1 MIKTEKTQNYEA
13 DSIKV
18 LKGLEAV
25 RKRPGMYIGD
35 TDDGSGLHQLIY
47 EVLDNSIDEALAGFC
62 DKIEVILNADGTAT
76 ITDNGRGIPVDFHKT
91 EKIPAAQL
99 IMTELHAGGKFDQNS
114 YKVSGGLHGVG
125 VSVVNALS
133 ENLILKINR
142 DGKIHNIEFENGV
155 VSKALNIIGNSKK
168 INNDFFTGT
177 KITFLPT
184 NNIFKDINFNFK
196 TIEKRLRELAFLNT
210 GISIFLSDKRQSE
223 EKSINFKYEGGIKE
237 YVKYLNKGKN
247 TINSNPIF
255 FHGEKNNISIECSLQ
270 WTESY
275 HENTICFTNNI
286 IQRDGGTH
294 LAGFRGALTRS
305 IVNYINK
312 STKNSSNITGEDARE
327 GLTCIIS
334 VKLPDPKFS
343 SQTKDKLVSSEVR
356 PVIEST
362 SLNKLEQWIEE
373 NPSEIKKVID
383 KIIEASNARE
393 AARKARE
400 LTRRKTGLEN
410 TSLPGKLADC
420 QEKNPELSE
429 LFIVEGDS
437 AGGSAKQGRD
447 RKNQA
452 ILPLRGK
459 ILNVERANDKQVLTS
474 NEIGALITAIG
485 AGVGNPSDDN
495 NQNKIEGKFDYSK
508 MRYHKIIIMTDADV
522 DGSHIRTLL
531 LTFFY
536 RHMKPIIDS
545 GRLFIAQPPLY
556 RLKKGNSTV
565 YKKDDSDLEDY
576 LIEEGLKNTFFE
588 NTQLSQIA
596 GEELKQIIYLSK
608 KTKNLVMPLL
618 RRVDNSDI
626 IEHSAIVRALDIRNL
641 KDKNIGQE
649 IAQATVNEGIRNL
662 SGAKGAA
669 RDALF
674 KKAGRILNPHKAVIY
689 QGPGGFRVFNYSFVM
704 SPESQAEAETIAKI
718 VQYFKYYMHP
728 GIPQSGTVGTGG
740 NINSSLTLS
749 YPEEFKIFARVK
761 GGGQDAGV
769 KGSPRGSMTVRPLF
783 KIDHCFLESLSV
795 DYSTSGGP
803 AFIVDGI
810 TAPATTSLTLQFK
823 ETVLMTKEK
832 IEQGF

>member
-1 MIKTEKTQNYEA
+1 MNTEYSS

-35 TDDGSGLHQLIY
+35 TDDGSGLHQMIY

-62 DKIEVILNADGTAT
+62 DNVEVVLNVDGTVT
-76 ITDNGRGIPVDFHKT
+76 VSDNGRGIPVDLHKT
-91 EKIPAAQL
+91 EKISAAQL

-133 ENLILKINR
+133 EFLILEINR
-142 DGKIHNIEFENGV
+142 DGKIYNLEFSNGIVTKQLNV
-155 VSKALNIIGNSKK
+155 VGDSIKQEKK
-168 INNDFFTGT
+168 FFTGT

-184 NNIFKDINFNFK
+184 KDIFNNIEFNFK
-196 TIEKRLRELAFLNT
+196 IIEKRLRELAFLNT
-210 GISIFLSDKRQSE
+210 GVSIDLIDKRQSNE
-223 EKSINFKYEGGIKE
+223 IKINFKYDGGIQE
-237 YVKYLNKGKN
+237 YVKYINDGKN
-247 TINSNPIF
+247 VINIKPISF
-255 FHGEKNNISIECSLQ
+255 NGEKNNITIECALQ

-312 STKNSSNITGEDARE
+312 NTKNSNNITGDDARE

-356 PVIEST
+356 PVIESI
-362 SLNKLEQWIEE
+362 SLDKIEQWIEE

-459 ILNVERANDKQVLTS
+459 ILNVERANEKQVLTS

-485 AGVGNPSDDN
+485 AGVGNPTDDLN
-495 NQNKIEGKFDYSK
+495 NNKIEGKFDLDK

-545 GRLFIAQPPLY
+545 GRLYIAQPPLY
-556 RLKKGNSTV
+556 RIKKGNSTV
-565 YKKDDSDLEDY
+565 YRKDQNDLEEY
-576 LIEEGLKNTFFE
+576 LIEEGIKNTTLKNTQ
-588 NTQLSQIA
+588 NDQIA
-596 GEELKQIIYLSK
+596 GKQLKEIIYLSK
-608 KTKNLVMPLL
+608 KTKSLVMPLI
-618 RRVDNSDI
+618 RRIDNSDI
-626 IEHSAIVRALDIRNL
+626 IEHAAIVRALDPRNL
-641 KDKNIGQE
+641 KDKEIGSEIAKYLQQRLNVISNIGEKTWKVTYNDNSIYLERAIRGFTQKYILDENFIVSPEAKALNE
-649 IAQATVNEGIRNL
+649 IRDKLMENFYRLKDYGSGILENKNEEYNIYGPLDLIDKILEIGKSGIQINRYKGLGEMNPDQLWETTLDKNERILLSVKVNEVDAANKAFEDLMGGETEARKKFIAENSLKVANL
-662 SGAKGAA
+662 
-669 RDALF
+669 D
-674 KKAGRILNPHKAVIY
+674 I
-689 QGPGGFRVFNYSFVM
+689 
-704 SPESQAEAETIAKI
+704 
-718 VQYFKYYMHP
+718 
-728 GIPQSGTVGTGG
+728 
-740 NINSSLTLS
+740 
-749 YPEEFKIFARVK
+749 
-761 GGGQDAGV
+761 
-769 KGSPRGSMTVRPLF
+769 
-783 KIDHCFLESLSV
+783 
-795 DYSTSGGP
+795 
-803 AFIVDGI
+803 
-810 TAPATTSLTLQFK
+810 
-823 ETVLMTKEK
+823 
-832 IEQGF
+832 

>member
-1 MIKTEKTQNYEA
+1 MNSEYSS

-35 TDDGSGLHQLIY
+35 TDDGSGLHQMIY

-76 ITDNGRGIPVDFHKT
+76 ITDNGRGIPVDLHKT

-133 ENLILKINR
+133 ETLILEINR
-142 DGKIHNIEFENGV
+142 DGNIYNIEFENGI
-155 VSKALNIIGNSKK
+155 VSNELNVIGKSIK

-184 NNIFKDINFNFK
+184 NKIFKDVNFNLK

-210 GISIFLSDKRQSE
+210 GISIFLSDKRQSD
-223 EKSINFKYEGGIKE
+223 EKSINFKYDGGIKE

-362 SLNKLEQWIEE
+362 SLDKLEQWIEE
-373 NPSEIKKVID
+373 NPSEIKKVVD

-459 ILNVERANDKQVLTS
+459 ILNVERANEKQVLTS

-485 AGVGNPSDDN
+485 AGVGNPTDDN
-495 NQNKIEGKFDYSK
+495 DQNKIDGKFDISK

-545 GRLFIAQPPLY
+545 GRLYIAQPPLY

-565 YKKDDSDLEDY
+565 YKKDDADLEDY
-576 LIEEGLKNTFFE
+576 LIEEGLKSSIFE
-588 NTQLSQIA
+588 NTQNSQIA
-596 GEELKQIIYLSK
+596 GDQLKQIIYLSK
-608 KTKNLVMPLL
+608 KTQNLVMPLL

-626 IEHSAIVRALDIRNL
+626 IEHSAIVRGLDSRNL
-641 KDKNIGQE
+641 KDKTIGQE
-649 IAQATVNEGIRNL
+649 IAKYLQQRLNL
-662 SGAKGAA
+662 ISNISQK
-669 RDALF
+669 
-674 KKAGRILNPHKAVIY
+674 NWEVVHK
-689 QGPGGFRVFNYSFVM
+689 N
-704 SPESQAEAETIAKI
+704 ETII
-718 VQYFKYYMHP
+718 FKRTIRGFAEKYIIDENFLVTPEARALNNLKDDLMENFYRIKETGC
-728 GIPQSGTVGTGG
+728 GILKNKS
-740 NINSSLTLS
+740 
-749 YPEEFKIFARVK
+749 EEYKIFGPLNLIDKILEIGKSGLQINRYK
-761 GGGQDAGV
+761 GLGEMNPEQLWE
-769 KGSPRGSMTVRPLF
+769 TTL
-783 KIDHCFLESLSV
+783 DHNERTLLSV
-795 DYSTSGGP
+795 KINEVDAANKAFEDLMGGETD
-803 AFIVDGI
+803 ARKKFI
-810 TAPATTSLTLQFK
+810 AENSLKVANLD
-823 ETVLMTKEK
+823 
-832 IEQGF
+832 I

>member
-1 MIKTEKTQNYEA
+1 MSSEYSS

-35 TDDGSGLHQLIY
+35 TDDGSGLHQMIY

-62 DKIEVILNADGTAT
+62 NKIDVTLNADGTAT
-76 ITDNGRGIPVDFHKT
+76 ITDNGRGIPVDLHKT

-133 ENLILKINR
+133 ENLILEINR
-142 DGKIHNIEFENGV
+142 DGKIYNIEFENGV
-155 VSKALNIIGNSKK
+155 VSKALKEIGESKK
-168 INNDFFTGT
+168 INNHYFTGT

-184 NNIFKDINFNFK
+184 TKIFKDINFNFK
-196 TIEKRLRELAFLNT
+196 VIEKRLRELAFLNT
-210 GISIFLSDKRQSE
+210 GISIFLTDKRKSE
-223 EKSINFKYEGGIKE
+223 DKKINFKYEGGIKE
-237 YVKYLNKGKN
+237 YVKYLNEGKN
-247 TINSNPIF
+247 LINPIPIF
-255 FHGEKNNISIECSLQ
+255 FNGEKNNISIECSLQ
-270 WTESY
+270 WTDSY

-305 IVNYINK
+305 IVNYVNK
-312 STKNSSNITGEDARE
+312 NTKNSNNITGEDARE

-362 SLNKLEQWIEE
+362 SLDKLEQWIEE

-485 AGVGNPSDDN
+485 AGVGNPTDEID
-495 NQNKIEGKFDYSK
+495 QNKLEGKFDVAK

-545 GRLFIAQPPLY
+545 GRLYIAQPPLY

-565 YKKDDSDLEDY
+565 YKKDDADLEDY
-576 LIEEGLKNTFFE
+576 LIEEGLKNTIYE
-588 NTQLSQIA
+588 NTHKSQVA

-608 KTKNLVMPLL
+608 KTKNLVIPLL
-618 RRVDNSDI
+618 RRVDNTDI
-626 IEHSAIVRALDIRNL
+626 IEHTAIVRGLDLRNL
-641 KDKNIGQE
+641 KDKTIGQE
-649 IAQATVNEGIRNL
+649 IAKYLQQRLNLISNISQKNWKVSYMNESILFERTIRGFTEKYIIDENFVITPEAKALNELKDNL
-662 SGAKGAA
+662 MENFYRIKETGCGVLNHKGEKFNIFGPLNLIDKILDIGKSGLQINRYKGLGEMNPEQLWETTL
-669 RDALF
+669 DQNE
-674 KKAGRILNPHKAVIY
+674 RIL
-689 QGPGGFRVFNYSFVM
+689 
-704 SPESQAEAETIAKI
+704 
-718 VQYFKYYMHP
+718 
-728 GIPQSGTVGTGG
+728 
-740 NINSSLTLS
+740 
-749 YPEEFKIFARVK
+749 
-761 GGGQDAGV
+761 
-769 KGSPRGSMTVRPLF
+769 
-783 KIDHCFLESLSV
+783 LSV
-795 DYSTSGGP
+795 KINEIDSANKAFEDLMGGETD
-803 AFIVDGI
+803 ARKKFI
-810 TAPATTSLTLQFK
+810 AENSLKVANLD
-823 ETVLMTKEK
+823 
-832 IEQGF
+832 I

>member
-1 MIKTEKTQNYEA
+1 MNNNYSS

-35 TDDGSGLHQLIY
+35 TDDGSGLHQMIY
-47 EVLDNSIDEALAGFC
+47 EVLDNSIDESLAGYC
-62 DKIEVILNADGTAT
+62 DKIDVILNTDGTVT
-76 ITDNGRGIPVDFHKT
+76 ISDNGRGIPVDLHKT
-91 EKIPAAQL
+91 EKIPAAEL

-133 ENLILKINR
+133 EYLILEINR
-142 DGKIHNIEFENGV
+142 DGKTYNLEFNNGSV
-155 VSKALNIIGNSKK
+155 TKKLNEVGDSPKDK
-168 INNDFFTGT
+168 EKFFTGT

-184 NNIFKDINFNFK
+184 KTIFKNIEFNFK

-210 GISIFLSDKRQSE
+210 GVSINLVDKRKSE
-223 EKSINFKYEGGIKE
+223 EIHINFKYDGGIKE
-237 YVKYLNKGKN
+237 YVKFLNEGKN
-247 TINSNPIF
+247 VIHANPISF
-255 FHGEKNNISIECSLQ
+255 SGEKNNISIECSLQ
-270 WTESY
+270 WTDSY

-286 IQRDGGTH
+286 VQRDGGTH

-312 STKNSSNITGEDARE
+312 NTKNSNNITGDDARE

-334 VKLPDPKFS
+334 TKLPDPKFS

-356 PVIEST
+356 PVIESI
-362 SLNKLEQWIEE
+362 SLDKIEQWIEE

-420 QEKNPELSE
+420 QEKNPEFSE

-459 ILNVERANDKQVLTS
+459 ILNVERANEKQVLTS
-474 NEIGALITAIG
+474 NEIGTLITAIG
-485 AGVGNPSDDN
+485 AGVGNPTDDIQ
-495 NQNKIEGKFDYSK
+495 QNKLEGKFDLNK

-536 RHMKPIIDS
+536 RHMKPIIDA

-556 RLKKGNSTV
+556 RIKKGNSTV
-565 YKKDDSDLEDY
+565 YKKDEIDLEEY
-576 LIEEGLKNTFFE
+576 LIEEGLRNTTLR
-588 NTQLSQIA
+588 NTQNDQI
-596 GEELKQIIYLSK
+596 GGKQLKEIIYLSK
-608 KTKNLVMPLL
+608 KTKSLVIPLM
-618 RRVDNSDI
+618 RRIDNSDI
-626 IEHSAIVRALDIRNL
+626 IEHAAIVRALDLRNL
-641 KDKNIGQE
+641 QNQEIGKEIAKYLQQRLNIISNISEKNWKVNYNNSSIILERTIRGFTEKFIIDENFIVTPEAKALNEIRDSLMENFYRLKEIGCGAIQNKNEEYNIFGPLNLIDKILEIGKSGIQINRYKGLGEMNPEQLWETTLDKNE
-649 IAQATVNEGIRNL
+649 
-662 SGAKGAA
+662 
-669 RDALF
+669 
-674 KKAGRILNPHKAVIY
+674 RILLQVKINEIDAANKAFEDLM
-689 QGPGGFRVFNYSFVM
+689 GGETDARKKFI
-704 SPESQAEAETIAKI
+704 AE
-718 VQYFKYYMHP
+718 
-728 GIPQSGTVGTGG
+728 
-740 NINSSLTLS
+740 NSLKVANLD
-749 YPEEFKIFARVK
+749 I
-761 GGGQDAGV
+761 
-769 KGSPRGSMTVRPLF
+769 
-783 KIDHCFLESLSV
+783 
-795 DYSTSGGP
+795 
-803 AFIVDGI
+803 
-810 TAPATTSLTLQFK
+810 
-823 ETVLMTKEK
+823 
-832 IEQGF
+832 

>member
-1 MIKTEKTQNYEA
+1 MNTEYSS

-35 TDDGSGLHQLIY
+35 TDDGSGLHQMIY

-62 DKIEVILNADGTAT
+62 DNVEVVLNVDGTVT
-76 ITDNGRGIPVDFHKT
+76 VSDNGRGIPVDLHKT
-91 EKIPAAQL
+91 EKISAAQL

-133 ENLILKINR
+133 EFLILEINR
-142 DGKIHNIEFENGV
+142 DGKIYNLEFSNGIVTKQLNV
-155 VSKALNIIGNSKK
+155 VGDSIKK
-168 INNDFFTGT
+168 EKKFFTGT

-184 NNIFKDINFNFK
+184 KDIFNNIEFNFK
-196 TIEKRLRELAFLNT
+196 IIEKRLRELAFLNT
-210 GISIFLSDKRQSE
+210 GVSIDLIDKRQSNE
-223 EKSINFKYEGGIKE
+223 IKINFKYDGGIQE
-237 YVKYLNKGKN
+237 YVKYINNGKN
-247 TINSNPIF
+247 VININPISF
-255 FHGEKNNISIECSLQ
+255 NGEKNNITIECALQ

-312 STKNSSNITGEDARE
+312 NTKNSNNITGDDARE

-356 PVIEST
+356 PVIESI
-362 SLNKLEQWIEE
+362 SLDKIEQWIEE

-459 ILNVERANDKQVLTS
+459 ILNVERANEKQVLTS

-485 AGVGNPSDDN
+485 AGVGNPTDDLN
-495 NQNKIEGKFDYSK
+495 NNKIEGKFDLDK

-545 GRLFIAQPPLY
+545 GRLYIAQPPLY
-556 RLKKGNSTV
+556 RIKKGNSTV
-565 YKKDDSDLEDY
+565 YRKDQNDLEEY
-576 LIEEGLKNTFFE
+576 LIEEGIKNTILKNTQ
-588 NTQLSQIA
+588 NDQIA
-596 GEELKQIIYLSK
+596 GKQLKEIIYLSK
-608 KTKNLVMPLL
+608 KTKSLVMPLI
-618 RRVDNSDI
+618 RRIDNSDI
-626 IEHSAIVRALDIRNL
+626 IEHAAIVRALDPRNL
-641 KDKNIGQE
+641 KDKEIGSEIAKYLQQRLNLISNIGEKTWKVTYNDNSIHLERAIRGFTQKYILDENFIISPEAKALNE
-649 IAQATVNEGIRNL
+649 IRDKLMENFYRLKDYGSGILENKNDEYNIYGPLDLIDKILEIGKSGIQINRYKGLGEMNPDQLWETTLDKNERILLSVKVNEVDAANKAFEDLMGGETEARKKFIAENSLKVANL
-662 SGAKGAA
+662 
-669 RDALF
+669 D
-674 KKAGRILNPHKAVIY
+674 I
-689 QGPGGFRVFNYSFVM
+689 
-704 SPESQAEAETIAKI
+704 
-718 VQYFKYYMHP
+718 
-728 GIPQSGTVGTGG
+728 
-740 NINSSLTLS
+740 
-749 YPEEFKIFARVK
+749 
-761 GGGQDAGV
+761 
-769 KGSPRGSMTVRPLF
+769 
-783 KIDHCFLESLSV
+783 
-795 DYSTSGGP
+795 
-803 AFIVDGI
+803 
-810 TAPATTSLTLQFK
+810 
-823 ETVLMTKEK
+823 
-832 IEQGF
+832 

>member
-1 MIKTEKTQNYEA
+1 MNSEYSS

-35 TDDGSGLHQLIY
+35 TDDGSGLHQMIY

-76 ITDNGRGIPVDFHKT
+76 ITDNGRGIPVDLHKT

-133 ENLILKINR
+133 ENLILEINR
-142 DGKIHNIEFENGV
+142 DGKIHSIEFANGT
-155 VSKALNIIGNSKK
+155 VSKELKTIGKSNKVDNK
-168 INNDFFTGT
+168 YYTGT

-184 NNIFKDINFNFK
+184 TKIFKDINFNFK
-196 TIEKRLRELAFLNT
+196 VIEKRLRELAFLNT

-223 EKSINFKYEGGIKE
+223 DKNISFKYNGGIKE
-237 YVKYLNKGKN
+237 YVKYLNEGKN
-247 TINSNPIF
+247 LINSQPIF
-255 FHGEKNNISIECSLQ
+255 FSGEKNSISIECSLQ
-270 WTESY
+270 WTDSY

-294 LAGFRGALTRS
+294 LAGLRGALTRS

-312 STKNSSNITGEDARE
+312 NTKNSNNINGEDARE

-362 SLNKLEQWIEE
+362 SLNKLEQWMEE

-400 LTRRKTGLEN
+400 LTRRKTGLES

-485 AGVGNPSDDN
+485 AGVGNPTDDLE
-495 NQNKIEGKFDYSK
+495 QNKLEGKFDLSK

-545 GRLFIAQPPLY
+545 GRLYIAQPPLY

-576 LIEEGLKNTFFE
+576 LIQEGLKNSIFA
-588 NTQLSQIA
+588 NTQQSQVA
-596 GEELKQIIYLSK
+596 GEELKQIIYLAK
-608 KTKNLVMPLL
+608 KTKNLVIPLL
-618 RRVDNSDI
+618 RRVDNPDI
-626 IEHSAIVRALDIRNL
+626 IEHAAIVRGLDLRNL
-641 KDKNIGQE
+641 QDKTIGQE
-649 IAQATVNEGIRNL
+649 IAKYLQQRLNLISNISQKNWVVTYENKSIIFKRNIRGFTEKYIIDENFVVTPEAKALNELKDDLMENFYRLKDTGC
-662 SGAKGAA
+662 G
-669 RDALF
+669 
-674 KKAGRILNPHKAVIY
+674 ILNYK
-689 QGPGGFRVFNYSFVM
+689 N
-704 SPESQAEAETIAKI
+704 
-718 VQYFKYYMHP
+718 
-728 GIPQSGTVGTGG
+728 
-740 NINSSLTLS
+740 
-749 YPEEFKIFARVK
+749 EEFKIFGPLDLIDKILDIGKLGLQINRYK
-761 GGGQDAGV
+761 GLGEMNPDQLWETTLDQNE
-769 KGSPRGSMTVRPLF
+769 RIL
-783 KIDHCFLESLSV
+783 LSV
-795 DYSTSGGP
+795 KINEIDTANKAFEDLMGGETD
-803 AFIVDGI
+803 ARKKFI
-810 TAPATTSLTLQFK
+810 AENSLKVANLD
-823 ETVLMTKEK
+823 
-832 IEQGF
+832 I